1 MPKALWNG
9 VMIAE
14 SDVFEEVEGNIYF
27 PPGAVRA
34 EFFRP
39 SETHTTCPW
48 KGVASYFDIVVDGS
62 VNNDGAWYYPTPKKA
77 AENIKNHVAFWR
89 GVTVQR

>member
-48 KGVASYFDIVVDGS
+48 KGEASYFDIVVDGS